1 MAGPGLL
8 SATLRSPTLALAG
21 RVEGWKPLC
30 TIVRLGF
37 IFNAQIACTVNCL
50 SSVLFNSTM
59 GVRLICSHNTMLSCA
74 QGSQCPAPR
83 VGGRGVH
90 AALGTPGTLASLL
103 AAPSEKPS
111 QSQANQ
117 GGISVVWPCKPT
129 RAPLLPQALQ
139 KQELLRA
146 HGSWLP
152 SPGQREHALGGA
164 L

>member
-30 TIVRLGF
+30 TIVCLGF

-59 GVRLICSHNTMLSCA
+59 GVRLICSHNMMLSCA
-74 QGSQCPAPR
+74 QGSQCQAPR
-83 VGGRGVH
+83 VGGRGAH
-90 AALGTPGTLASLL
+90 AALGIPGTLASLL
-103 AAPSEKPS
+103 AAHHPSRR
-111 QSQANQ
+111 
-117 GGISVVWPCKPT
+117 PT
-129 RAPLLPQALQ
+129 R
-139 KQELLRA
+139 EE
-146 HGSWLP
+146 
-152 SPGQREHALGGA
+152 SPWCGPANPPGHLCFHRPYRSRSCYVPMAAGCPVQGRGNMHALGGA